1 MNRNFS
7 ALILTAI
14 ILTGCVAV
22 HSTEQAKDGNPAG
35 VCPYT
40 AAAKS
45 TPVLRHVVLVKFKDG
60 TTAEQIRQIENA
72 FIAMPSKIDAIYDYE
87 WGTDVSV
94 ENLQQGFTHCFILTF
109 QSEAARDEYLPHPV
123 HKELGTLINP
133 YLDKILVVDYWTKR

>member
-1 MNRNFS
+1 MNRNFL

-14 ILTGCVAV
+14 LITGCVAV
-22 HSTEQAKDGNPAG
+22 HNTEQAKDGNPAG
-35 VCPYT
+35 VCPYK
-40 AAAKS
+40 AARQK
-45 TPVLRHVVLVKFKDG
+45 PVLRHVVLVKFKDG
-60 TTAEQIRQIENA
+60 TTAEQIRQIENT

-94 ENLQQGFTHCFILTF
+94 ENLEQGFTHCFILTF
-109 QSEAARDEYLPHPV
+109 QSEEARDEYLPHPV